1 MNILVVNENMKEE
14 MNTPY
19 SFEWKQS
26 GIKAWIFF
34 WPNCFVL
41 SIFGLMVSTDSHALF
56 CLFVYWFN
64 GCTALLVC

>member
-34 WPNCFVL
+34 LAELLCFVN
-41 SIFGLMVSTDSHALF
+41 FWPDGLNRLTCTVVSLCF
-56 CLFVYWFN
+56 
-64 GCTALLVC
+64 LV